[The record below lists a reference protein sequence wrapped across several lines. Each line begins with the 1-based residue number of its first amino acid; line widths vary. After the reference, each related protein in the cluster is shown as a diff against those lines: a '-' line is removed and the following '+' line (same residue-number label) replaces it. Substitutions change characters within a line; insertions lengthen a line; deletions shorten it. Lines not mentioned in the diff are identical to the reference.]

1 MKIVGQEIGFCRAI
15 RAVLAALLLCS
26 LWATQAAGDSRFTTI
41 EWLDLIPAK
50 DLKALENPPA
60 YITGIKEG
68 SAEDQAG
75 SELRNSAA
83 SAADDA
89 YQQALVSTNV
99 NEELNGQGIRIPG
112 FVVPLE
118 FDEDLLVTQFLLVP
132 YFGACIHVPAPP
144 PNQIIL
150 VNASKGFRLDALY
163 QPFWVSG
170 VVTTSVMESDLA
182 TTAYVLDMK
191 EFELYD
197 E

>member
-26 LWATQAAGDSRFTTI
+26 LWATQAAGDSRFTTV

-60 YITGIKEG
+60 YIAGIKEG
-68 SAEDQAG
+68 SAE
-75 SELRNSAA
+75 
-83 SAADDA
+83 DA
-89 YQQALVSTNV
+89 YQQALVSTIV